1 MIRLEN
7 IFIKVNNQDFLIEDI
22 NIFIPSGSLIS
33 IISNP
38 GEGKTKLFKILGLKE
53 KANKGDLFILGKN
66 VNKLS
71 RNELSK
77 LHGEI
82 SMVGEDDDLIYNL
95 GVEENIIFPLI
106 VTNKGKDE
114 IEIAVKELIS
124 WLRISTILNK
134 NVSYLSN
141 YEKKLVQFAR
151 AIITRPRLL
160 LLDNFFTGI
169 DADYEKKIS
178 YLLLALKKIGT
189 TIISFRSKNNN
200 SILNYDEN
208 YEIQKKALVK
218 I

>member
-33 IISNP
+33 IIGNP

-82 SMVGEDDDLIYNL
+82 SMVSEDDDLIYNL
-95 GVEENIIFPLI
+95 GVEENIIFPWLI
-106 VTNKGKDE
+106 FNYKGK
-114 IEIAVKELIS
+114 S
-124 WLRISTILNK
+124 
-134 NVSYLSN
+134 
-141 YEKKLVQFAR
+141 EKIGL
-151 AIITRPRLL
+151 
-160 LLDNFFTGI
+160 
-169 DADYEKKIS
+169 
-178 YLLLALKKIGT
+178 LKKQLGNTQNENIYHSIQLLPT
-189 TIISFRSKNNN
+189 
-200 SILNYDEN
+200 SILGL
-208 YEIQKKALVK
+208 ICC
-218 I
+218 

>member
-114 IEIAVKELIS
+114 
-124 WLRISTILNK
+124 
-134 NVSYLSN
+134 
-141 YEKKLVQFAR
+141 
-151 AIITRPRLL
+151 RLE
-160 LLDNFFTGI
+160 D
-169 DADYEKKIS
+169 
-178 YLLLALKKIGT
+178 
-189 TIISFRSKNNN
+189 
-200 SILNYDEN
+200 
-208 YEIQKKALVK
+208 
-218 I
+218 